1 MQEEQVLLE
10 SRRSSHSEASP
21 SFDAEAAA
29 AAAMAAETAGEE
41 QTGLLGLEAA
51 VEHVVEVGIDAG
63 LDLID
68 AGQPSLLLIVY
79 RVMSIVSEDNALGV
93 MQSTMQGSST
103 TVVLCCLHEFPHR
116 THCLSWCEAC
126 GGSWN

>member
-1 MQEEQVLLE
+1 MGTTEVDNICIQEEQVLLE

-51 VEHVVEVGIDAG
+51 AEHVVEVGINAG

-68 AGQPSLLLIVY
+68 AGLHL
-79 RVMSIVSEDNALGV
+79 
-93 MQSTMQGSST
+93 SSN
-103 TVVLCCLHEFPHR
+103 VIICSCKF
-116 THCLSWCEAC
+116 WQQ
-126 GGSWN
+126 